1 MSSVKRTWCRRLYLQ
16 RSSMSPWGSTS
27 HLIDLQA
34 VSTQGANQALIR
46 HHWLVDDGSDSGSH
60 VHGLTERRRLIAQ
73 SRPPCPQ
80 INLRKWHKSREVFPS
95 FLSLSAQSFFFK
107 KKERQC
113 VCVCVCYLNYCL
125 LPNLWIR
132 PPVPPIGPQI
142 MCWSSHTHWS
152 STFMRENKTLVWET
166 VNEL

>member
-95 FLSLSAQSFFFK
+95 FLSLSAQSFVLK
-107 KKERQC
+107 KRKGN
-113 VCVCVCYLNYCL
+113 VCVCVCATWTTACSQTCGL
-125 LPNLWIR
+125 
-132 PPVPPIGPQI
+132 GPQ
-142 MCWSSHTHWS
+142 CPLLAPKSCVDPLTHIDPPHSWG
-152 STFMRENKTLVWET
+152 KTRL
-166 VNEL
+166 